1 MRPKRRGGDDV
12 QCCPEGSSGA
22 SLVSLL
28 RSLCCWGS
36 IARCW
41 SETGRNTCPGP
52 MVRRRQPYSS
62 ALFGYAGRKSRWCLV
77 QSRLSTFSPV
87 HRYAVWYLRTHAQCL
102 DAFRV
107 LSDTNRHFRPL
118 CVPRCFSQAV
128 ALLLFPSTTAA
139 CASTAGSH
147 TWRPIAVVA
156 TDRLA
161 VVLESQSVIDAG
173 HNLHM
178 SLTSGCKSDLVDID
192 KPNGSNQRQ
201 QSSRTTSHTNTYTQ
215 TIFLPSKYHVLTS
228 A

>member
-1 MRPKRRGGDDV
+1 MH
-12 QCCPEGSSGA
+12 C
-22 SLVSLL
+22 
-28 RSLCCWGS
+28 
-36 IARCW
+36 
-41 SETGRNTCPGP
+41 
-52 MVRRRQPYSS
+52 
-62 ALFGYAGRKSRWCLV
+62 
-77 QSRLSTFSPV
+77 
-87 HRYAVWYLRTHAQCL
+87 YAVWYLRTHAQCL

-118 CVPRCFSQAV
+118 CVPRCFSQVV

-178 SLTSGCKSDLVDID
+178 SLTSGCASSTWSISIRQTGPTRDNSLHALPRIQIHTHKRSFSHQSIMFSQARNRADRIVPAVLSPPATFNQKSCASPASVG
-192 KPNGSNQRQ
+192 PRC
-201 QSSRTTSHTNTYTQ
+201 
-215 TIFLPSKYHVLTS
+215 
-228 A
+228 

>member
-1 MRPKRRGGDDV
+1 MRQAGIPARALWFGV
-12 QCCPEGSSGA
+12 A
-22 SLVSLL
+22 SPT
-28 RSLCCWGS
+28 
-36 IARCW
+36 A
-41 SETGRNTCPGP
+41 
-52 MVRRRQPYSS
+52 
-62 ALFGYAGRKSRWCLV
+62 AHCLV
-77 QSRLSTFSPV
+77 MQAESQDG
-87 HRYAVWYLRTHAQCL
+87 VWYNL
-102 DAFRV
+102 DCRPSRPCTIMQFGTLELMRNV
-107 LSDTNRHFRPL
+107 WTPFECYISDTNRHFRPL